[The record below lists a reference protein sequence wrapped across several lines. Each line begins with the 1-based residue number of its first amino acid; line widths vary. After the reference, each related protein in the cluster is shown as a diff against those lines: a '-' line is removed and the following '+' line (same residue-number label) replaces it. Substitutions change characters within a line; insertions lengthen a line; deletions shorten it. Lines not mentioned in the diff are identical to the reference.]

1 MGEFGSLA
9 MVSEGPLSP
18 DGEEW
23 PACGEGMLT
32 PGREAWAAIVFGSCF
47 AKMFGA
53 LCRLKGSGNFVPQ
66 FLIS

>member
-32 PGREAWAAIVFGSCF
+32 PGREAWAAIVFEAPLSPNWEG
-47 AKMFGA
+47 
-53 LCRLKGSGNFVPQ
+53 
-66 FLIS
+66 